1 MSILITGGCGFVGV
15 NLIEKLHKKFKIIVI
30 DNESLGKISILKDKK
45 VKFYNADIC
54 NFKFFEKIFLKN
66 NIEYVV
72 HLAAHTR
79 VLESINNPMKTF
91 KNNVIGTFN
100 LLLICSKFKVKKFIN
115 ASTGGAIMGEKR
127 PPLTEKMNPSP
138 ISVYGGSKFSSEMFS
153 EVFFKSYN
161 LKFIN
166 LRFSNLYGPKSFH
179 KDSVVSLFIKKILKK
194 ETITVFGNG
203 KQCRDFLY
211 VSDLVNILEKCIF
224 SSTIGTYQLG
234 SGKPTSI
241 NELIKIM
248 RSVLK
253 KKIKDLVILK

>member
-1 MSILITGGCGFVGV
+1 
-15 NLIEKLHKKFKIIVI
+15 
-30 DNESLGKISILKDKK
+30 
-45 VKFYNADIC
+45 
-54 NFKFFEKIFLKN
+54 
-66 NIEYVV
+66 
-72 HLAAHTR
+72 
-79 VLESINNPMKTF
+79 
-91 KNNVIGTFN
+91 
-100 LLLICSKFKVKKFIN
+100 
-115 ASTGGAIMGEKR
+115 
-127 PPLTEKMNPSP
+127 
-138 ISVYGGSKFSSEMFS
+138 MFS